1 MKHTA
6 QITANESVFLCDAR
20 RIVEKPMFKATIAV
34 SGDFDGG
41 TVTLQMSPD
50 GGTTKINLRDV
61 TGTIASI
68 TAADAYNI
76 ELGFGGTNGD
86 NIKLYATMDGS
97 SESTTGVN
105 VAVFDNQ

>member
-6 QITANESVFLCDAR
+6 NITDNESVYLCDAR

-50 GGTTKINLRDV
+50 GGATKINIRDV

-68 TAADAYNI
+68 TANDAYNI
-76 ELGFGGTNGD
+76 ELGLGSTNGD

-97 SESTTGVN
+97 TSPDVS

>member
-6 QITANESVFLCDAR
+6 QIDTNESVFICDVR

-34 SGDFDGG
+34 SGSFGGG

-68 TAADAYNI
+68 TANDAYNI
-76 ELGFGGTNGD
+76 ELGYGSTNGD
-86 NIKLYATMDGS
+86 NIKLYASMAGATAPD
-97 SESTTGVN
+97 VDI
-105 VAVFDNQ
+105 AVFDNQ